1 MFGSQIV
8 VRALVVM
15 VVVVVVVVVVVGVV
29 SICKQRRLGRL
40 NKEKK
45 YEKKK
50 DNQNSNH
57 TVERVAVD
65 NSNKPKKK
73 NQKVKIEKTST
84 PYKSNCAG
92 ICSVVRS
99 IPRLGFL
106 VYT

>member
-65 NSNKPKKK
+65 NSNKPMKK

-99 IPRLGFL
+99 IPRLG
-106 VYT
+106 

>member
-15 VVVVVVVVVVVGVV
+15 VVVVVVVVVVGVV

-73 NQKVKIEKTST
+73 NQKVKIEKPS